1 VKLTVR
7 ATVPLPAVF
16 ESDDA
21 RQSQTQE
28 SAASA
33 LASAGDGREP
43 VIRPLRILLA
53 EDNAVNRFLAVRL
66 LENQG
71 HRVETAGT
79 GSAVIAAFERGD
91 FDVVLMDFHM
101 PELDGLQATRIIRAR
116 ERGNGRRV
124 PIIALTASAMVG
136 DYERGIEAGMDGYV
150 SKPID
155 LGKLLAEIRRVTSL
169 VS

>member
-1 VKLTVR
+1 VR
-7 ATVPLPAVF
+7 ATVPAP
-16 ESDDA
+16 
-21 RQSQTQE
+21 
-28 SAASA
+28 
-33 LASAGDGREP
+33 ASAGDGRAP
-43 VIRPLRILLA
+43 VVRPLKILLA

-79 GSAVIAAFERGD
+79 GGAVIAALERGD

-101 PELDGLQATRIIRAR
+101 PELDGLQATRIIRSR

-150 SKPID
+150 TKPID
-155 LGKLLAEIRRVTSL
+155 LRKLVTEIRRVINP